1 MKAYLQDLID
11 RIGDDSLR
19 EGLTLPEGTSYSS
32 DLTVGWEARI
42 EAKQLTDPKL
52 IKPLKEMLE
61 QEKKTVRKI
70 HILHVLIPLADK
82 NNDHSMSEYILNF
95 VKQEK
100 TRWVRD
106 VALHALSDTNLEI
119 HQEQEYIF
127 ELVKHKDWQIQ
138 SGALGLMKKLDT
150 SYSSRIEDV
159 CIQLIKV
166 KIKKPYILEHICGV
180 LSRHGTKK
188 CIPSMKDIIKNNT
201 KAYVIQ
207 RALIIISKVA
217 GKEELDYFIEFFK
230 TNRNA
235 DVKWT
240 ITNIVCE
247 HGDKNVVDLV
257 IKRAKS
263 IVSKQRKTH
272 TIYCKVK
279 PELVII
285 LEFVASVDNDKYKKL
300 IEFIKNKKIDYLDET
315 ELRWFKENT
324 EN

>member
-32 DLTVGWEARI
+32 ALTVSHEARL
-42 EAKQLTDPKL
+42 EAKQLTDAKL

-70 HILHVLIPLADK
+70 HILHVLIPLADR
-82 NNDHSMSEYILNF
+82 NHDHSMSEYILNF

-106 VALHALSDTNLEI
+106 VALHGLSNTNLEI

-127 ELVKHKDWQIQ
+127 ELVEHKDWQIQ
-138 SGALGLMKKLDT
+138 SGALGLMKKLDR

-159 CIQLIKV
+159 CIKLIKV

-201 KAYVIQ
+201 KAFALSSALVI
-207 RALIIISKVA
+207 INKFA

-235 DVKWT
+235 DVKRT

-247 HGDKNVVDLV
+247 HGDKTVVDLI

-263 IVSKQRKTH
+263 ILSKQRKEN
-272 TIYCKVK
+272 IAYGNSK

-285 LEFVASVDNDKYKKL
+285 LEFVASVDDNKYKKL
-300 IEFIKNKKIDYLDET
+300 IEFIKNKKMDYLDET
-315 ELRWFKENT
+315 ELKWFDEDIR
-324 EN
+324 